1 MARLTNDYR
10 RQLLVAI
17 TRRTYQPKFEKLLR
31 EGKELADRVYDSIY
45 TVKDRELMASLP
57 AGWLPEC
64 DCVALNMS
72 NGELHC
78 IYWNGSLF
86 GPYAWKAVDRM
97 PYPFDRPNDVERRIA
112 YKHIWGRGRA
122 QLKENV
128 EETEKD
134 LIGFNGKLEDLRN
147 EYFNAW
153 RRAEA
158 ILNSISTVGKL
169 LKIWPEIA
177 EFVPEEWY
185 CQRNANLPSLPIA
198 QLNEILDL
206 PPEDK

>member
-17 TRRTYQPKFEKLLR
+17 TRRTYQPKFEELLQ
-31 EGKELADRVYDSIY
+31 EGKELADRVYNSVY
-45 TVKDRELMASLP
+45 PKKDRELMESLP
-57 AGWLPEC
+57 SGWVPES
-64 DCVALNMS
+64 DCVALNMD
-72 NGELHC
+72 GELRC

-97 PYPFDRPNDVERRIA
+97 PHPFDRPNDLERRIA

-122 QLKENV
+122 QLKENA
-128 EETEKD
+128 EEIRKD
-134 LIGFNGKLEDLRN
+134 LIEFNDKLENLRD
-147 EYFNAW
+147 EYFDAW

-158 ILNSISTVGKL
+158 VLNSVSTVGKL

-185 CQRNANLPSLPIA
+185 CPRKANLPSLPIA

-206 PPEDK
+206 PPEEK